1 MGNETELK
9 LRCRPA
15 DLTALR
21 DHPRL
26 QGADHERR
34 QLVATYY
41 DTPTLDLRSAGLA
54 LRVRQEGE
62 RWVQTLKTEGRSVG
76 SLHLRQELNDPV
88 EGSDLDRSKLPVM
101 GDLGRVFDNQTL
113 RANLAPVLVTDVTRD
128 RYLVT
133 DDRANRI
140 ECALDQGE
148 VRANGQRV
156 PLCEVELELLAGDV
170 SALYGLGLDL
180 SEAAAFGPQVLNK
193 AELGYALL
201 SGAAV
206 EPVFASLPDLDGEA
220 STETALV
227 AILDQC
233 LNHMLANEASV
244 LAGQVEGVHQMRVA
258 LRRLK
263 SCLSVFK
270 PALAPQSS
278 DPIKNGI
285 RWLNEGLGP
294 VRDWD
299 VFQENLQPISDAFLD
314 RPGVGRFVSE
324 AVAIRARHFS
334 DLEARLTSREFGRFV
349 LTVGAWKQGK
359 AWREG
364 AAAEQ
369 TALLDGPLHLFAAK
383 VLGRQYKRMV
393 RIGADFDA
401 LPLEAKHALRL
412 RAKSLRYTLQF
423 FSNLYRKV
431 STRPMLKALAG
442 LQDSLGVLNDL
453 VVAERLLDEAGLD
466 RADSTRS
473 LIDGWYG
480 ARTSAQL
487 EHAGAAWA
495 SFLGAPRPWKHPKH
509 T

>member
-1 MGNETELK
+1 MGSETELK
-9 LRCRPA
+9 LSCRPT

-26 QGADHERR
+26 RGADHRRR

-62 RWVQTLKTEGRSVG
+62 RWIQTLKTEGRSVG
-76 SLHLRQELNDPV
+76 SLHVRQELNDPV
-88 EGSDLDRSKLPVM
+88 EGPSLDRSKLPVM

-113 RANLAPVLVTDVTRD
+113 RANLAPVLVTDVVRD
-128 RYLVT
+128 GYLVT

-140 ECALDQGE
+140 ECALDVGE
-148 VRANGQRV
+148 VRADGRKA
-156 PLCEVELELLAGDV
+156 PLCEVELELLSGDV
-170 SALYGLGLDL
+170 SALYRLGLDL
-180 SEAAAFGPQVLNK
+180 SEVAAFSPQVLNK

-201 SGAAV
+201 SGATI

-220 STETALV
+220 STETALM

-244 LAGQVEGVHQMRVA
+244 LDGQVEGVHQMRVA

-263 SCLSVFK
+263 SCLSVFR
-270 PALAPQSS
+270 PALATQSS
-278 DPIKNGI
+278 DAMKTGN
-285 RWLNEGLGP
+285 RWLNEVLGP

-299 VFQENLQPISDAFLD
+299 VFQENLQPISDAFPD
-314 RPGVGRFVSE
+314 RPGLRRFVSE
-324 AVAIRARHFS
+324 AVVIRAGHFS
-334 DLEARLTSREFGRFV
+334 QLEARLTSRDFGRFV
-349 LTVGAWKQGK
+349 LTAGAWKLGK
-359 AWREG
+359 GWREG
-364 AAAEQ
+364 AEAER
-369 TALLDGPLHLFAAK
+369 TELLEGPLHLFAAK
-383 VLGRQYKRMV
+383 VLRRQYKRMA

-423 FSNLYRKV
+423 FSNLYRKA
-431 STRPMLKALAG
+431 STRPMLKALAA

-466 RADSTRS
+466 RNDPTRS

-480 ARTSAQL
+480 ARTVAQL
-487 EHAGAAWA
+487 EHAGEAWA
-495 SFLGAPRPWKHPKH
+495 SFLAAPRPWKHPKH
-509 T
+509 V